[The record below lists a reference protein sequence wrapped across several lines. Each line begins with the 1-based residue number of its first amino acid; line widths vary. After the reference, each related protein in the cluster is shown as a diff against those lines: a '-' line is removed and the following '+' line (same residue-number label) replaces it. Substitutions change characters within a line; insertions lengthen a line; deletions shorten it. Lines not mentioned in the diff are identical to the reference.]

1 MLSLSMD
8 GSHAG
13 TSSCSS
19 ATNLSKRRK
28 IIQSL
33 RGTKV
38 RITVGKK
45 SMRKFITG
53 IKCRMQRAVNK
64 SLGHKVNMVG
74 KKTLGWVLPKGIK
87 SHLHT
92 GGVRKGEGGHLHI
105 RGGCSAKKVKI
116 ICGFGLVSQSQCPRC
131 KTQRS
136 KCSHKNQ

>member
-1 MLSLSMD
+1 MQCLLKSDSLHYSASLREKKVMLSLSMD

-13 TSSCSS
+13 TSSYSS

-64 SLGHKVNMVG
+64 SLGHKVNMTG
-74 KKTLGWVLPKGIK
+74 K
-87 SHLHT
+87 
-92 GGVRKGEGGHLHI
+92 
-105 RGGCSAKKVKI
+105 
-116 ICGFGLVSQSQCPRC
+116 
-131 KTQRS
+131 
-136 KCSHKNQ
+136 